1 LIERNS
7 PAARAI
13 APAIVV
19 GLLAFLLTVDL
30 RTQDTASKLNASRRS
45 ELAAIVAERQKT
57 TAGLESRLSQLRA
70 QLAEIAAS
78 AGGAQLQKLQAA
90 MASISTASGTTPLSG
105 PGLIVRLSDAPSTDQ
120 STNQSDSRIQD
131 VDLQEVVNALWDAG
145 AEAISIN
152 GQRLVGTSA
161 IRNAGN
167 AVLVN
172 FRVLTSPYEVDA
184 IGDASPMQS
193 SFLASDIARHFK
205 TWEQVYG
212 LGFAVEHPS
221 TVQVPAY
228 TGSVRFRY
236 AQVQQA
242 R

>member
-1 LIERNS
+1 MIERNS

-30 RTQDTASKLNASRRS
+30 RTQDTASKINTSRRS
-45 ELAAIVAERQKT
+45 ELAAIVAERQKS
-57 TAGLESRLSQLRA
+57 TAALESRLSSLRA
-70 QLAEIAAS
+70 QLATIAAS
-78 AGGAQLQKLQAA
+78 TGSATLQKLQAA
-90 MASISTASGTTPLSG
+90 MANIQAVSGSTPLSG
-105 PGLIVRLSDAPSTDQ
+105 PGLAVRLSDASSTGQ
-120 STNQSDSRIQD
+120 STNRSDSRIQD
-131 VDLQEVVNALWDAG
+131 VDIQEVVNAMWNAG

-152 GQRLVGTSA
+152 GQRLVATSA

-172 FRVLTSPYEVDA
+172 FSVLTSPYEVDA
-184 IGDASPMQS
+184 IGDATSMQS

-212 LGFAVEHPS
+212 LGFSVEHPS
-221 TVQVPAY
+221 TIQVPAF

-242 R
+242 Q

>member
-1 LIERNS
+1 MIERNS

-30 RTQDTASKLNASRRS
+30 RTQDTASKINATRRS

-57 TAGLESRLSQLRA
+57 TAALETRLSQLRA
-70 QLAEIAAS
+70 QLAAIAAS
-78 AGGAQLQKLQAA
+78 AGGAQLQKIQAA
-90 MASISTASGTTPLSG
+90 MASIETVSGTTPLNG
-105 PGLIVRLSDAPSTDQ
+105 PGLIVRLSDAPPSDQ

-161 IRNAGN
+161 IRNAGT

-184 IGDASPMQS
+184 IGSASSMQS

-212 LGFAVEHPS
+212 LGFSVEHPS
-221 TVQVPAY
+221 TIQVPAY

>member
-1 LIERNS
+1 M
-7 PAARAI
+7 
-13 APAIVV
+13 V
-19 GLLAFLLTVDL
+19 
-30 RTQDTASKLNASRRS
+30 RS
-45 ELAAIVAERQKT
+45 
-57 TAGLESRLSQLRA
+57 
-70 QLAEIAAS
+70 
-78 AGGAQLQKLQAA
+78 
-90 MASISTASGTTPLSG
+90 
-105 PGLIVRLSDAPSTDQ
+105 
-120 STNQSDSRIQD
+120 NQSDSRIQD
-131 VDLQEVVNALWDAG
+131 VDLQEVVNALWNAG

-152 GQRLVGTSA
+152 GQRLVATSA

-172 FRVLTSPYEVDA
+172 FRVLTSPYDVAA
-184 IGDASPMQS
+184 IGDRSAMET
-193 SFLASDIARHFK
+193 SFEATDIARRFK

-212 LGFAVEHPS
+212 LGFSVEHPS

>member
-1 LIERNS
+1 MIERNS
-7 PAARAI
+7 PAARAL

-30 RTQDTASKLNASRRS
+30 RTQDTASKINATRRS

-57 TAGLESRLSQLRA
+57 TAALESRLSQLRA
-70 QLAEIAAS
+70 QLAAIAAS

-90 MASISTASGTTPLSG
+90 MASIGIASGTTPLSG
-105 PGLIVRLSDAPSTDQ
+105 PGLIVRLSDAPSSDQ

-131 VDLQEVVNALWDAG
+131 IDLQDVVNALWDAG

-172 FRVLTSPYEVDA
+172 FHVLTSPYEVDA
-184 IGDASPMQS
+184 IGSATSMQS
-193 SFLASDIARHFK
+193 SFLASDIARNFK

-212 LGFAVEHPS
+212 LGFSVEQPS
-221 TVQVPAY
+221 TIQVPAY